1 MNIIPKTTV
10 GLPHSQLAELWPEE
24 LKGAGIAAVLHPASV
39 LPDLSHLSDL
49 LTRPGMPWRL
59 VCLFGPQH
67 GILGHTQDNMIEWE
81 GDGHDPR
88 LGVPV
93 HSLYGKSRKPT
104 PRQLEGVDALLV
116 DLQDVGA
123 RYYTFVWT
131 MLLCMEAAWEKGIAV
146 VVPDRPNPLGGA
158 EVEGPLLDRAYA
170 SFVGLHDVPVRH
182 GLTIGEL
189 ARLLAHERFPGLKLH
204 VLPMT
209 GWTRDMDFDA
219 TGLPWVL
226 PSPNMPTVETAFV
239 YPGMCLLEAATPSEG
254 RGTTR
259 PFELC
264 GAPWLDA
271 WRLCQDLRDLQLPG
285 AAFREAFFQP
295 TFHKGLGRICAGV
308 QIHVTDRSAYRPF
321 LTGIAILWAMRKQG
335 YLTDPVEINP
345 LDPKDLPD
353 GFAWK
358 APPYE
363 YETVKLPVDILLGS
377 SWIREGLESGAAPR
391 ELEAR
396 WLPDQAAWLE
406 RRRPF
411 LLYPEAV

>member
-1 MNIIPKTTV
+1 M
-10 GLPHSQLAELWPEE
+10 G
-24 LKGAGIAAVLHPASV
+24 
-39 LPDLSHLSDL
+39 DL
-49 LTRPGMPWRL
+49 LARPGNPWRL

-81 GDGHDPR
+81 GDARDPR

-93 HSLYGKSRKPT
+93 HSLYGAVRKPT
-104 PRQLEGVDALLV
+104 PEQLVGVDTLLV

-131 MLLCMEAAWEKGIAV
+131 MLLCMEAAWEQGIAV
-146 VVPDRPNPLGGA
+146 VIPDRPNPLGGA
-158 EVEGPLLDRAYA
+158 AVEGPLLDARFA
-170 SFVGLHDVPVRH
+170 SFVGLHTVPVRH
-182 GLTIGEL
+182 GLTSGEL
-189 ARLLAHERFPGLKLH
+189 ARMLAAERFPGLKLH
-204 VLPMT
+204 VLPME

-239 YPGMCLLEAATPSEG
+239 YPGMCLLEAATASEG

-271 WRLCQDLRDLQLPG
+271 WRLCKDLRALELPG
-285 AAFREAFFQP
+285 VAFREAFFQP
-295 TFHKGLGRICAGV
+295 TFHKGVGRICAGV
-308 QIHVTDRSAYRPF
+308 QQHVTDRKSYLPF
-321 LTGIAILWAMRKQG
+321 LTGIAILWAMRNQG
-335 YLTDPVEINP
+335 TLEDPVAIDP
-345 LDPKDLPD
+345 LAPQDLPD
-353 GFAWK
+353 VFAWK

-363 YETVKLPVDILLGS
+363 YETIKLPVDILLGS
-377 SWIREGLESGAAPR
+377 SKIREGLERGLSPR
-391 ELEAR
+391 QLQAQ
-396 WLPDQAAWLE
+396 WLPDEAAWLE

-411 LLYPEAV
+411 LLYPEAVA

>member
-10 GLPHSQLAELWPEE
+10 GLPHSQLAELWPLE
-24 LKGAGIAAVLHPASV
+24 LKDAKISAVLHPASV
-39 LPDLSHLSDL
+39 LPDLTHVSDL
-49 LTRPGMPWRL
+49 LARPEMPWRL
-59 VCLFGPQH
+59 VSLFGPQH

-81 GDGHDPR
+81 GDDIDPR

-93 HSLYGKSRKPT
+93 HSLYGKTRKPT
-104 PRQLEGVDALLV
+104 AAQLEGVDALLV

-131 MLLCMEAAWEKGIAV
+131 MLLCMEAAWEQGIAV
-146 VVPDRPNPLGGA
+146 VVLDRPNPLGGDA
-158 EVEGPLLDRAYA
+158 VEGPILNRVFA

-189 ARLLAHERFPGLKLH
+189 ARMLAHERFPGIALH

-271 WRLCQDLRDLQLPG
+271 WKLCEDLRSLDLPG
-285 AAFREAFFQP
+285 VFFREAFFQP
-295 TFHKGLGRICAGV
+295 TFHKGIGKICAGV
-308 QIHVTDRSAYRPF
+308 QQHVTDRIAYRPF
-321 LTGIAILWAMRKQG
+321 LTGVAILWAMRKQA

-345 LDPKDLPD
+345 LDPKDLPESF
-353 GFAWK
+353 GWK

-377 SWIREGLESGAAPR
+377 SWIREGLESGATPH
-391 ELEAR
+391 ELQAR
-396 WLPDQAAWLE
+396 WLPEQAAWRE

-411 LLYPEAV
+411 LLYPEVA